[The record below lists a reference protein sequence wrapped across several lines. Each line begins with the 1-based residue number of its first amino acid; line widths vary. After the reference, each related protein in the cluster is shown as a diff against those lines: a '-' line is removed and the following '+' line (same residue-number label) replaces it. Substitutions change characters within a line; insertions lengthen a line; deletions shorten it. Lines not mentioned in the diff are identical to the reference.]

1 MERIIRKRTFLHR
14 VLLISVVIVGIISV
28 AGCREGPIPSKII
41 DKDDI
46 VKVYTNNSERFMV
59 VAEYLQNVK
68 EDIFIERLEDNK
80 FYVKKSE
87 DDYIKEFQVNDE
99 KVKSDIEYILNKL
112 NFKYISEDGKNG
124 IYFVRQTSL
133 RFAQGI
139 AFSKDNNKP
148 DLGTVEELEQISG
161 NWYYYKGY

>member
-28 AGCREGPIPSKII
+28 AGCREDSIPSKII

-46 VKVYTNNSERFMV
+46 VKVYTNNSERFTV
-59 VAEYLQNVK
+59 VAEYLQNAK
-68 EDIFIERLEDNK
+68 ENVFIKSLEGNK
-80 FYVKKSE
+80 FSVEKSE
-87 DDYIKEFQVNDE
+87 DHYIKEFQVNDE
-99 KVKSDIEYILNKL
+99 KVKSDIKYILNKL
-112 NFKYISEDGKNG
+112 NFKYIREDGKNG

-133 RFAQGI
+133 RFGQGI
-139 AFSKDNNKP
+139 AYSKDNNKP
-148 DLGTVEELEQISG
+148 DWGTVEELEQISG